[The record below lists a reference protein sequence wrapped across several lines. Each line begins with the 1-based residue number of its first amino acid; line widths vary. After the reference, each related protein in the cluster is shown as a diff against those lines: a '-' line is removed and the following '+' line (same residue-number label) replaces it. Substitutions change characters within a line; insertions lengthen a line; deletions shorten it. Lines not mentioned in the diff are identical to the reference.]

1 MTRIPNLDVQE
12 DVRHIAAARKAVY
25 DGVFGASRPL
35 TLTLE
40 HANMCQRNRSPYI
53 KHPNRLA
60 DLIAAIQVLGT
71 YGFASREISK
81 WEARL
86 GRKPVSADN
95 WLTVFNQHPELFTIQ
110 DENISLVWRRSR
122 ERNYDTYA
130 QKIVSRDEEALLRE
144 KEKSGERRLSRPPL
158 DTSEIAQLI
167 DMAIRLHEREIQ
179 HRQERRWWITAV
191 IAILGL
197 IVSLA
202 SN

>member
-1 MTRIPNLDVQE
+1 
-12 DVRHIAAARKAVY
+12 
-25 DGVFGASRPL
+25 
-35 TLTLE
+35 
-40 HANMCQRNRSPYI
+40 MCQRNTSPYI
-53 KHPNRLA
+53 AHPNRLA

-71 YGFASREISK
+71 YGFASRKLSK

-130 QKIVSRDEEALLRE
+130 QIVVSREDEASLRE
-144 KEKSGERRLSRPPL
+144 KEKSNEKRLSRPPL
-158 DTSEIAQLI
+158 DTSEVSQLI

-179 HRQERRWWITAV
+179 HQQERRWWITAV
-191 IAILGL
+191 VAILGL
-197 IVSLA
+197 IVSVA